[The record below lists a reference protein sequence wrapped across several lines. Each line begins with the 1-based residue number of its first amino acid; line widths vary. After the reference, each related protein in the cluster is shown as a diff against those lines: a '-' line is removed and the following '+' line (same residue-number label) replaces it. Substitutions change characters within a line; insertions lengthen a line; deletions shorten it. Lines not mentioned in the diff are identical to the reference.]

1 MASVL
6 EARPREAASPADSA
20 GSARPAMM
28 VAVVATA
35 ACLALHAYPILHP
48 WLHDDDFWILS
59 QSRTWERTGEY
70 FWRPWH
76 EHAMPLGRL
85 STWVVIQLA
94 GSASGLPRAAALQGP
109 VAAMFGMW
117 LLYLFVR
124 RELRHP
130 FYGYVAAILFGV
142 SLKYN
147 EAVRWFAASFAILA
161 FDTFLLG
168 LLAAQKWR
176 RDGRWPELFICVAW
190 VALAPGWF
198 AAGVL
203 AGPFCSLYL
212 LISSARPAEMDRST
226 WWRRLMVSAVP
237 CLGTA
242 LFLAVTLPMTA
253 KAIQHADHYAGKTAL
268 QVFAPLGGMELT
280 GRMLVDNLILGIN
293 AFGTV
298 CPPGWVPIVLAA
310 MVIGGYCWWRQPRA
324 RRSLLILGIAMI
336 LASYWL
342 ALSFRYA
349 WPYES
354 MIVQWTRYNVLP
366 FAGLALIVCGGL
378 PGREGSLFRLSGLT
392 ITRRQGLALCSL
404 AGLML
409 VLQLPAGLAGHLR
422 FRGDRQLQA
431 ACLTRIDQAE
441 AICREHHISAD
452 AVSGA
457 LGPLPIPHNDLGD
470 RDVDGWWLL
479 AGSNSPAPHSAEE
492 IRRLLASVEPK

>member
-6 EARPREAASPADSA
+6 EARPREAASFADST
-20 GSARPAMM
+20 GSTRQAAV

-35 ACLALHAYPILHP
+35 ACLALHAYPVLHP
-48 WLHDDDFWILS
+48 WLQDDDFWILS
-59 QSRTWERTGEY
+59 QSRTWQRTSEHL
-70 FWRPWH
+70 WRPWH

-85 STWVVIQLA
+85 STWVVVQLA

-109 VAAMFGMW
+109 LAAMLGMW

-124 RELRHP
+124 RELGHP

-161 FDTFLLG
+161 FDTFLLA

-176 RDGRWPELFICVAW
+176 RDGGSLDLLTCVGW

-212 LISSARPAEMDRST
+212 LVSEARPAEAERRT
-226 WWRRLMVSAVP
+226 WSRRFAVSAVP

-242 LFLAVTLPMTA
+242 LFLAATLPMTA
-253 KAIQHADHYAGKTAL
+253 RAIQHADHYGGKTAL
-268 QVFAPLGGMELT
+268 QAFAPLGGMELT

-298 CPPGWVPIVLAA
+298 CPPLWVPILLSA
-310 MVIGGYCWWRQPRA
+310 MAIGGYCWWRQPRT
-324 RRSLLILGIAMI
+324 RRSLLVLGTAMI
-336 LASYWL
+336 LTSYWL
-342 ALSFRYA
+342 ALSFRDA

-366 FAGLALIVCGGL
+366 FAGLALVVCGGL
-378 PGREGSLFRLSGLT
+378 PGREGSLFRLAGPA
-392 ITRRQGLALCSL
+392 ITDRQGLALCAL

-409 VLQLPAGLAGHLR
+409 VLQLPAELAGHLR
-422 FRGDRQLQA
+422 FRGDRQLQT

-441 AICREHHISAD
+441 AICREHHISAA

-457 LGPLPIPHNDLGD
+457 LGPLPIPHNDTGD

-479 AGSNSPAPHSAEE
+479 AGSESPAQHSAEE
-492 IRRLLASVEPK
+492 IRRLLALIDPK